1 MGNNNS
7 DFENSINNDPLL
19 VNLHNNRIHS
29 NAAKEKVARDMLERY
44 TGHKIKDF
52 EKQIILTNFRYYLE
66 RFNAITGDAKVTKGV
81 SFQAASSKKY
91 KVTIIEFGVGPAM
104 AALVG
109 ELVAVTKPKA
119 VLFLGLCGAVHPSLN
134 IGDFILPIA
143 SIRGEGVSG
152 HFLPPQVPALPTF
165 KVQKFVSQILVKRGL
180 DYRTGTIHCTGFR
193 FWEFDP
199 KFKRNLL
206 EERVL
211 AVEMETAGL
220 FISSFVSKVNVGA
233 LLLVSDCPMKKGG
246 IKTKKSARAV
256 FQKYTDKHIEVGIEA
271 MKSIQKE
278 GEKIRHYRW

>member
-29 NAAKEKVARDMLERY
+29 NAEKEKVARDMLERY

>member
-1 MGNNNS
+1 MA
-7 DFENSINNDPLL
+7 NNDPDIESAINKDPML
-19 VNLHNNRIHS
+19 VDLHRNRIHS
-29 NAAKEKVARDMLERY
+29 NVEKQKIARDMLERY

-52 EKQIILTNFRYYLE
+52 QKQIILTNFHYYVE
-66 RFNAITGDAKVTKGV
+66 RFNVITGDAKTTKGA
-81 SFQAASSKKY
+81 SFQASSSKKF

-109 ELVAVTKPKA
+109 ELVACTKPKA

-134 IGDFILPIA
+134 IGDFVLPIA
-143 SIRGEGVSG
+143 SIRGEGVSD

-193 FWEFDP
+193 FWEFDA
-199 KFKRNLL
+199 KFKRNLV

-246 IKTKKSARAV
+246 IKTRKSARAV
-256 FQKYTDKHIEVGIEA
+256 FQKYTDIHIEVGIEA
-271 MKSIQKE
+271 MKNIQKE

>member
-1 MGNNNS
+1 MANNNL
-7 DFENSINNDPLL
+7 DFEKSVNNDPLL
-19 VNLHNNRIHS
+19 THLQKNRIHT
-29 NAAKEKVARDMLERY
+29 NVEKQKIARDMLERY
-44 TGHKIKDF
+44 TGHKVKDF
-52 EKQIILTNFRYYLE
+52 QKQIILTNFHYYVE
-66 RFNAITGDAKVTKGV
+66 RFNAITGDAKTTRGA
-81 SFQAASSKKY
+81 SFQASSSKKS

-109 ELVAVTKPKA
+109 ELVAIIRPKA
-119 VLFLGLCGAVHPSLN
+119 VLFLGLCGAVHSSLE

-143 SIRGEGVSG
+143 AIRGEGVSG

-165 KVQKFVSQILVKRGL
+165 KVQKFVSQILVNKGL
-180 DYRTGTIHCTGFR
+180 DYRTGTIHCTGYR
-193 FWEFDP
+193 FWEFDA
-199 KFKRNLL
+199 KFKRNLI

-246 IKTKKSARAV
+246 IKTKRSARAV

-271 MKSIQKE
+271 MRSIQKE

>member
-1 MGNNNS
+1 MANNEP
-7 DFENSINNDPLL
+7 DFEKFLDTDP
-19 VNLHNNRIHS
+19 VMAYVQKNRIH
-29 NAAKEKVARDMLERY
+29 NNVEKQKIARDMLERY

-52 EKQIILTNFRYYLE
+52 QKQIILTNFHYYVD
-66 RFNAITGDAKVTKGV
+66 RFNAITGDAKTTKGA
-81 SFQAASSKKY
+81 SFQASSSKKY

-109 ELVAVTKPKA
+109 ELVACTKPKA
-119 VLFLGLCGAVHPSLN
+119 VLFLGLCGAVHSSLE

-143 SIRGEGVSG
+143 SIRGEGVSD
-152 HFLPPQVPALPTF
+152 HFLPRQVPALPTF
-165 KVQKFVSQILVKRGL
+165 KVQKFVSQILVNKGL

-199 KFKRNLL
+199 KFRRNLV

-256 FQKYTDKHIEVGIEA
+256 FKKYTDKHIEIGIEA
-271 MKSIQKE
+271 MTSIQKD